1 MPMERGRIPRGP
13 SCEMK
18 TRGVGSVA
26 PDCHRVAEG
35 HGGPLGGRG
44 AKRTVTCTSVP
55 GRRPLSRPRLSTYLE
70 GSETTLSATV
80 LTLT

>member
-1 MPMERGRIPRGP
+1 MVKSGHGNTTARWSVPHRPMPMERGRIPRGP

-35 HGGPLGGRG
+35 HGGPLGG
-44 AKRTVTCTSVP
+44 
-55 GRRPLSRPRLSTYLE
+55 
-70 GSETTLSATV
+70 
-80 LTLT
+80 

>member
-35 HGGPLGGRG
+35 HGGPLGG
-44 AKRTVTCTSVP
+44 
-55 GRRPLSRPRLSTYLE
+55 
-70 GSETTLSATV
+70 
-80 LTLT
+80 